1 MGPEGIFEGN
11 TLNMSWDPVVK
22 GDTYSIVIEKCD
34 NENGYDVCHQIF
46 SKVVKNTT
54 QLIQTSE
61 KFSECAAY
69 TLKVSMNVSQIS
81 MYLTTFLE

>member
-1 MGPEGIFEGN
+1 MGLEGIFEGN
-11 TLNMSWDPVVK
+11 TLNMSWKPVSK

-46 SKVVKNTT
+46 SKVVRNTT

-61 KFSECAAY
+61 IFSECTTY
-69 TLKVSMNVSQIS
+69 NIKVSIS
-81 MYLTTFLE
+81 N